1 MEACTL
7 TPIQTLELRAST
19 IRGRLSEIGGLTDL
33 TDEVRAELDALKT
46 EYPDNDSR
54 KIALMLAD
62 DGKPTIVD
70 TVSSEGREL
79 LELRSGVDFGRYV
92 AAAMSGNGVGDGA
105 EREYNQHMGIA
116 DNYFP
121 MELLAGKYE
130 ERAAR
135 DGDAETSQGTW
146 LDRVF
151 NDTAAERVGI
161 SFRPVAPGVS
171 AFPVTTAG
179 GSPVQ
184 RGRTEAVSESTYTM
198 NVTEIKPARR
208 AVHGVYSIEDDMR
221 LPGLSEA
228 IERDMRMAMV
238 ESVDRAVFNGDSGAN
253 ETTADIVGMKTA
265 GVTESTLTQAKKAKA
280 DDTLKLFLAWV
291 DGQHAASLGDLRVV
305 TSVGANTLWGGSIH
319 NSTADNQTIAQF
331 LMASGLSWMARGGID
346 TNTAN
351 GDFGAYVGRGRGID
365 GAGIAAVWEQGQL
378 VRDIYGDH
386 ATKGEVG
393 LTLNFLW
400 QLAFP
405 RTANFKRLKF
415 VT

>member
-1 MEACTL
+1 M
-7 TPIQTLELRAST
+7 TPIQTLDIRAGD
-19 IRGRLSEIGGLTDL
+19 IRKRLSDIGGMAELTE
-33 TDEVRAELDALKT
+33 EVRSELDTLKT
-46 EYPDNDSR
+46 EYADNDGKR
-54 KIALMLAD
+54 AALLIAG
-62 DGKPTIVD
+62 DGKPTIVE
-70 TVSSEGREL
+70 TASSEVREL
-79 LELRSGVDFGRYV
+79 GELRSGVDFGRYV
-92 AAAMSGNGVGDGA
+92 AAAMSGNGVSDGA
-105 EREYNQHMGIA
+105 EREYNQHLGIA

-121 MELLAGKYE
+121 MALLAGKYE

-135 DGDAETSQGTW
+135 DGDAETSQATW

-151 NDTAAERVGI
+151 NNTAAERVGI
-161 SFRPVAPGVS
+161 SFRPVSPGVS

-184 RGRTEAVSESTYTM
+184 RGRTEAVSESTYTVD
-198 NVTEIKPARR
+198 VTEIKPARR

-221 LPGLSEA
+221 LPGLSDA

-238 ESVDRAVFNGDSGAN
+238 ESVDRAVFNGDPGAN
-253 ETTADIVGMKTA
+253 ENVADITGMKTA
-265 GVTESTLTQAKKAKA
+265 GISESTLTQTNKIKA
-280 DDTLKLFLAWV
+280 DETLKLFLALV
-291 DGQHAASLGDLRVV
+291 DGNHAGMLGDLRVV
-305 TSVGANTLWGGSIH
+305 TSVGANTLWYGSIH
-319 NSTADNQTIAQF
+319 NSAADNQTIAQF
-331 LMASGLSWMARGGID
+331 MMASGLSWMARGSID

-351 GDFGAYVGRGRGID
+351 GDFGAYIGLGRGIE

-405 RTANFKRLKF
+405 RTDNFKRLKF

>member
-1 MEACTL
+1 M
-7 TPIQTLELRAST
+7 TPTQTLEIRAGT
-19 IRGRLSEIGGLTDL
+19 IRARLAEIGGLADMD
-33 TDEVRAELDALKT
+33 DEVRSELDALKT
-46 EYPDNDSR
+46 EYIDNDARRS
-54 KIALMLAD
+54 ALLIAD
-62 DGKPTIVD
+62 DGKSTIVD
-70 TVSSEGREL
+70 TTSAEGREL
-79 LELRSGVDFGRYV
+79 VELRSGVDFGRYV
-92 AAAMSGNGVGDGA
+92 AAAMSGNGVSDGA
-105 EREYNQHMGIA
+105 EREYNQHLGIA

-121 MELLAGKYE
+121 MALLAGKYE

-135 DGDAETSQGTW
+135 DGDAETSQATW

-151 NDTAAERVGI
+151 NNTAAERVGI
-161 SFRPVAPGVS
+161 SFRPVSPGVS

-184 RGRTEAVSESTYTM
+184 RGRTEAVSESTYTVD
-198 NVTEIKPARR
+198 VTEIKPARR

-221 LPGLSEA
+221 LPGLSDA

-238 ESVDRAVFNGDSGAN
+238 ESVDRAVFNGDPGAN
-253 ETTADIVGMKTA
+253 ENVADITGMKTA
-265 GVTESTLTQAKKAKA
+265 GISESTLTQTNKIKA
-280 DDTLKLFLAWV
+280 DETLKLFLALV
-291 DGQHAASLGDLRVV
+291 DGNHAGMLGDLRVV
-305 TSVGANTLWGGSIH
+305 TSVGANTLWYGSIH
-319 NSTADNQTIAQF
+319 NSAADNQTIAQF
-331 LMASGLSWMARGGID
+331 MMASGLSWMARGSID

-351 GDFGAYVGRGRGID
+351 GDFGAYIGLGRGIE

-405 RTANFKRLKF
+405 RTDNFKRLKF